1 MEKVAKQHQL
11 ENKLATLKI
20 GATRVDEGVVY
31 PSGVLNALDRLL
43 GLIR

>member
-1 MEKVAKQHQL
+1 MEKVAKQHQI
-11 ENKLATLKI
+11 ENKLAAIKV
-20 GATRVDEGVVY
+20 GATRVDEGVAY